1 MIGEWEAPVQRL
13 TQQLEDLK
21 LTLKS
26 IDQSKNQ
33 LRPELERMTIELTSL
48 LGAQNSKVE
57 PLLEFPKILKSILS
71 NKKVGAM
78 VFGPDGEKLL
88 YNERAQHLLAGLGDF
103 NDHNHDFGFFKADGA
118 THFNGKELPWVE
130 ALNGHTKK
138 LEDTEMIVKR
148 PGKEHQP
155 VWLRVTV
162 STLAGAETGEIGGAI
177 AFLAD
182 ITEHVAVVNEL
193 SAICS
198 ELEQK
203 LNNFTLASKELEM
216 LSRKLSQVRSQDMEL
231 ANQAAKDSQNR
242 QPTSRQG
249 AKNGRVLVA
258 DDVAV
263 NQKLLKLQLERLGF
277 TVTLVKSGLEAVEA
291 VKASHFDL
299 ILMDCDMP
307 ELDGYEATEQI
318 RALGQNKGNIPIIAV
333 TAYDREGDR
342 DKCLAC
348 GMNDFITKGSP
359 EKLLQ
364 QSISKWI
371 NAAKLTS
378 SEEEDTDISS
388 RARVVLFDEDKDPS
402 RSLTVD
408 IDDLEDTYGGSETE
422 SILRLFLGV
431 SSTFVECLELAVTS
445 KDAEAVSHFAYSL
458 KGPCASLNLT
468 HLATLATQLAQQSV
482 NAKWSAAEEI
492 YEQLKSAYAPI
503 YKQVSEILAALP
515 TSTNS
520 SNINNSA
527 TIEGGN

>member
-13 TQQLEDLK
+13 AQQLDDLK

-33 LRPELERMTIELTSL
+33 LRPELERMTIELTGL
-48 LGAQNSKVE
+48 LVAKNSKVE
-57 PLLEFPKILKSILS
+57 PLLEFPRILKSILS
-71 NKKVGAM
+71 NKQVGAM

-88 YNERAQHLLAGLGDF
+88 YNERAQFLLSGLGDITDPQ
-103 NDHNHDFGFFKADGA
+103 NRDYGFFKGDGA
-118 THFNGKELPWVE
+118 THFQGKELPWVE
-130 ALNGHTKK
+130 ALSGNTKK

-148 PGKEHQP
+148 PGKEEQP
-155 VWLRVTV
+155 LWLRVTV
-162 STLAGAETGEIGGAI
+162 STLAGSESGEIGGAI

-231 ANQAAKDSQNR
+231 ANQASKDNR
-242 QPTSRQG
+242 SG
-249 AKNGRVLVA
+249 ATPRKLASKGRVLVA

-277 TVTLVKSGLEAVEA
+277 EVDLAKSGAEAVAAVKST
-291 VKASHFDL
+291 HFDL
-299 ILMDCDMP
+299 VLMDCDMP
-307 ELDGYEATEQI
+307 ELDGYEATRQI
-318 RALGQNKGNIPIIAV
+318 RALEQDKANVPIIAV

-342 DKCLAC
+342 EKCMAS
-348 GMNDFITKGSP
+348 GMSDFITKGSP
-359 EKLLQ
+359 EKLLR
-364 QSISKWI
+364 QSITKWI
-371 NAAKLTS
+371 NTPSNFDPASADDD
-378 SEEEDTDISS
+378 SEAVS
-388 RARVVLFDEDKDPS
+388 RARVVLFDEDKGDKS

-408 IDDLEDTYGGSETE
+408 INDLEDTYGGSETE

-431 SSTFVECLELAVTS
+431 SSTFVECLELAVES

-468 HLATLATQLAQQSV
+468 HLAALATQLSQYGV
-482 NAKWSAAEEI
+482 NGKWSASEET
-492 YEQLKSAYAPI
+492 YQQLKSAYAPVHQ
-503 YKQVSEILAALP
+503 QVTEILAQLP
-515 TSTNS
+515 ATNGSTSNV
-520 SNINNSA
+520 
-527 TIEGGN
+527 EGGN

>member
-13 TQQLEDLK
+13 TQQLEEVK

-26 IDQSKNQ
+26 IDQSKDQ

-48 LGAQNSKVE
+48 LGAKNSKVE
-57 PLLEFPKILKSILS
+57 PLLEFPRILKSILS
-71 NKKVGAM
+71 NKKVGAL

-88 YNERAQHLLAGLGDF
+88 YNERAQTLLSGIGELGDSG
-103 NDHNHDFGFFKADGA
+103 HDAVGFFKADGS
-118 THFNGKELPWVE
+118 THFQGKELPWVE
-130 ALNGHTKK
+130 ALSGQPKK

-148 PGKEHQP
+148 PGKEDQP
-155 VWLRVTV
+155 LWLRVTV
-162 STLAGAETGEIGGAI
+162 STLAGAESGEIGGAI

-193 SAICS
+193 SAICG

-231 ANQAAKDSQNR
+231 ANQASKDNQDRPAGRTAAKK
-242 QPTSRQG
+242 G
-249 AKNGRVLVA
+249 HVLVA

-263 NQKLLKLQLERLGF
+263 NQKLLKLQLERMGF
-277 TVTLVKSGLEAVEA
+277 EVTLVKSGNEAVEA
-291 VKASHFDL
+291 VQKSHFDL

-307 ELDGYEATEQI
+307 DLDGYEATEQI
-318 RALGQNKGNIPIIAV
+318 RALDHEIANVPIIAV

-342 DKCLAC
+342 EKCVAS

-359 EKLLQ
+359 EKQLRQL
-364 QSISKWI
+364 IGKWL
-371 NAAKLTS
+371 NAASNSTT
-378 SEEEDTDISS
+378 EPEGDTVS
-388 RARVVLFDEDKDPS
+388 RARVVLFDEDKGDSS

-408 IDDLEDTYGGSETE
+408 INDLEDTYGGSETE

-431 SSTFVECLELAVTS
+431 SSTFVECLELAVES
-445 KDAEAVSHFAYSL
+445 KDSEAMSHFAYSL

-468 HLATLATQLAQQSV
+468 HLAKLATQLAQCGV
-482 NAKWSAAEEI
+482 NNKWSDAEEI
-492 YEQLKSAYAPI
+492 YQQLKAAYAPI
-503 YKQVSEILAALP
+503 NTQVSEILAQLP
-515 TSTNS
+515 TN
-520 SNINNSA
+520 
-527 TIEGGN
+527 EGGN

>member
-57 PLLEFPKILKSILS
+57 PLLEFPRILKSILS

-88 YNERAQHLLAGLGDF
+88 YNERAQHLLSGLGDF
-103 NDHNHDFGFFKADGA
+103 NDLNHNRDFGFFKADGA
-118 THFNGKELPWVE
+118 THYQGKELPWVE
-130 ALNGHTKK
+130 ALSGHAKK

-148 PGKEHQP
+148 PGKEDQP
-155 VWLRVTV
+155 IWLRVTV
-162 STLAGAETGEIGGAI
+162 STLAGAESGEIGGAI

-231 ANQAAKDSQNR
+231 ANQANTDSKIR
-242 QPTSRQG
+242 TTTRVSTS
-249 AKNGRVLVA
+249 NGRVLVA

-263 NQKLLKLQLERLGF
+263 NQKLLKLQLERMGF
-277 TVTLVKSGLEAVEA
+277 DVILVKSGVEAVEA
-291 VKASHFDL
+291 VKSSHFDL

-307 ELDGYEATEQI
+307 DLDGYEATEQI
-318 RALGQNKGNIPIIAV
+318 RALGLNKSGVPIIAV

-342 DKCLAC
+342 EKCLAC

-359 EKLLQ
+359 EKLLRQ
-364 QSISKWI
+364 AISKWI
-371 NAAKLTS
+371 KAAS
-378 SEEEDTDISS
+378 ISNSDEDSDNTS
-388 RARVVLFDEDKDPS
+388 RARVVLFDEEKGEHS

-408 IDDLEDTYGGSETE
+408 INDLENTYGGSETE

-431 SSTFVECLELAVTS
+431 SSTFVECLELAVES

-468 HLATLATQLAQQSV
+468 HLATLATQLAQYAV
-482 NAKWSAAEEI
+482 NSKWSAAEEI
-492 YEQLKSAYAPI
+492 YQQLKSAYAPI
-503 YKQVSEILAALP
+503 HKQVSELLTQLP
-515 TSTNS
+515 TSSTEG
-520 SNINNSA
+520 SN
-527 TIEGGN
+527 

>member
-148 PGKEHQP
+148 PGKEDQP

-242 QPTSRQG
+242 PTTSRQV
-249 AKNGRVLVA
+249 AKNGSVLVA

-277 TVTLVKSGLEAVEA
+277 AVTLVKSGLEAVEA

-364 QSISKWI
+364 ESISKWI
-371 NAAKLTS
+371 NAASLTS
-378 SEEEDTDISS
+378 SEEDTDIST

-408 IDDLEDTYGGSETE
+408 IDDLEDTYGGNETE

-468 HLATLATQLAQQSV
+468 HLATLATQLAQQGV
-482 NAKWSAAEEI
+482 TAKWSAAEEI

-515 TSTNS
+515 S
-520 SNINNSA
+520 SSNNSA

>member
-13 TQQLEDLK
+13 SQQLDELK

-88 YNERAQHLLAGLGDF
+88 YNERAQHLLSGLGDF
-103 NDHNHDFGFFKADGA
+103 NEKGPNRDSGFFKADGA
-118 THFNGKELPWVE
+118 TQFQSKELPWFE
-130 ALNGHTKK
+130 ALSGHAKK

-148 PGKEHQP
+148 PGKEDQP

-162 STLAGAETGEIGGAI
+162 STLAGAESGEIGGAI

-203 LNNFTLASKELEM
+203 LSNFTLASKELEM

-231 ANQAAKDSQNR
+231 ANQASKDNQNR
-242 QPTSRQG
+242 PANKRVISS
-249 AKNGRVLVA
+249 NGRVLVA

-263 NQKLLKLQLERLGF
+263 NQKLLKLQLERMGF
-277 TVTLVKSGLEAVEA
+277 EVTLVKSGVEAVEA

-318 RALGQNKGNIPIIAV
+318 RTLGSNKSGVPIIAV

-342 DKCLAC
+342 EKCLAS

-359 EKLLQ
+359 ENLLRQ
-364 QSISKWI
+364 AISKWL
-371 NAAKLTS
+371 NAAALS
-378 SEEEDTDISS
+378 NSEEDSDSVS
-388 RARVVLFDEDKDPS
+388 RARVVLFDEDKGEHS

-408 IDDLEDTYGGSETE
+408 INDLEDTYGGSETE

-431 SSTFVECLELAVTS
+431 SSTFVDCLELAVES

-468 HLATLATQLAQQSV
+468 HLANLATQLAQLGV
-482 NAKWSAAEEI
+482 NSKWHSAEEI
-492 YEQLKSAYAPI
+492 YQQLKSAYAPI
-503 YKQVSEILAALP
+503 QKQVSEILTDLP
-515 TSTNS
+515 TSTPEG
-520 SNINNSA
+520 SN
-527 TIEGGN
+527 

>member
-13 TQQLEDLK
+13 AQQLEDLK

-33 LRPELERMTIELTSL
+33 LRPELERMTIELTGL
-48 LGAQNSKVE
+48 IGAKNSKVE
-57 PLLEFPKILKSILS
+57 PLLEFPRILKSILS
-71 NKKVGAM
+71 NKQVGAM

-88 YNERAQHLLAGLGDF
+88 YNERAQFLLSGLGDITDPQ
-103 NDHNHDFGFFKADGA
+103 NRDYGFFKGDGA
-118 THFNGKELPWVE
+118 THFQGKELPWVE
-130 ALNGHTKK
+130 ALSGNTKK

-148 PGKEHQP
+148 PGKEDQP
-155 VWLRVTV
+155 LWLRVTV
-162 STLAGAETGEIGGAI
+162 STLAGAESGEIGGAI

-193 SAICS
+193 SAICG

-231 ANQAAKDSQNR
+231 ANQASKDN
-242 QPTSRQG
+242 PNTSPRKL
-249 AKNGRVLVA
+249 ASKGRVLVA

-263 NQKLLKLQLERLGF
+263 NQKLLKLQLERMGF
-277 TVTLVKSGLEAVEA
+277 EVDLAKSGVEA
-291 VKASHFDL
+291 VAAAKSTHFDL

-307 ELDGYEATEQI
+307 ELDGYEATKQI
-318 RALGQNKGNIPIIAV
+318 RALEQDNANVPIIAV

-342 DKCLAC
+342 EKCMAS

-359 EKLLQ
+359 EKLLR
-364 QSISKWI
+364 QSIAKWI
-371 NAAKLTS
+371 NAPSNFDPS
-378 SEEEDTDISS
+378 SVEDDSEAVN
-388 RARVVLFDEDKDPS
+388 RARVVLFDEDKGEN

-408 IDDLEDTYGGSETE
+408 INDLEDTYGGSETE

-431 SSTFVECLELAVTS
+431 SSTFVECLELAVES

-468 HLATLATQLAQQSV
+468 HLAALATQLSQLGV
-482 NAKWSAAEEI
+482 NGKWSASEET
-492 YEQLKSAYAPI
+492 YQQLKSAYAPVHQ
-503 YKQVSEILAALP
+503 QVSEILAQLP
-515 TSTNS
+515 ATSGST
-520 SNINNSA
+520 SNV
-527 TIEGGN
+527 EGAN